1 MEELLDLINSDT
13 YFMID
18 IDDVCIDTEERIAII
33 AKEIGWK
40 EVFKSIDWH
49 EHISS
54 SQQIR
59 NSIDILREVQQ
70 QLKRIQLL
78 TQNHTK
84 EEEFEKIAYFR
95 NNGIYIPI
103 ISVPAKV
110 NKSVVVPPSF
120 YNGNVVLIDDKEKNV
135 IDWNNAGGI
144 GVQFSENNITDSL
157 VKVRSLEFLRKV
169 K

>member
-1 MEELLDLINSDT
+1 MEEILNLINSET

-18 IDDVCIDTEERIAII
+18 IDGVCIDTEQRIAMI
-33 AKEIGWK
+33 AQEIGWK
-40 EVFKSIDWH
+40 EAFKSIDWH

-70 QLKRIQLL
+70 NLKKIQLL
-78 TQNHTK
+78 TQNNSA
-84 EEEFEKIAYFR
+84 EEEFEKIKYFR
-95 NNGIYIPI
+95 KKGIYIPI
-103 ISVPAKV
+103 ISVPPKIS
-110 NKSVVVPPSF
+110 KSIVVPPSF
-120 YNGNVVLIDDKEKNV
+120 YDGNVILIDDKEKNV

-144 GVQFSENNITDSL
+144 GVHFSENDTTDNL

>member
-1 MEELLDLINSDT
+1 MEELLDLINSET

-18 IDDVCIDTEERIAII
+18 IDGVCIDTEQRIAII
-33 AKEIGWK
+33 AKAMGWK
-40 EVFKSIDWH
+40 EAFKSIDWH
-49 EHISS
+49 KHISS

-59 NSIDILREVQQ
+59 NSIDILKEVQH

-95 NNGIYIPI
+95 NNGVYIPI
-103 ISVPAKV
+103 ISVPPKV

-120 YNGNVVLIDDKEKNV
+120 YDGNVVLIDDKEKNV
-135 IDWNNAGGI
+135 VEWNNAGGI
-144 GVQFSENNITDSL
+144 GVHFSEGNTSESL
-157 VKVRSLEFLRKV
+157 VRVKSLEFLRKV